1 MIISPGYSYMRFMG
15 GWEIYNSSGTAK
27 GGGDHLGHLRDC
39 PQLSLQVTAARNYNS
54 GKVI

>member
-1 MIISPGYSYMRFMG
+1 MRFMG

-39 PQLSLQVTAARNYNS
+39 PQPSLQVTAARNYNS